1 VPENRSSAAHRV
13 APYAVQG
20 GGAPFGRSPDLAG
33 FEAAVGQRHSFKAIR
48 TSSLRI
54 RPRAKLWVRVRCNPT
69 RACCAVNKF
78 FEPCSLLRSAGGE
91 IYRPIYVNP
100 NSVIVNLGPIRFLFI
115 KKTH

>member
-1 VPENRSSAAHRV
+1 MPENRSSAAHRV

-48 TSSLRI
+48 TSSSYSASGQAL
-54 RPRAKLWVRVRCNPT
+54 AVRVRCNPT

-78 FEPCSLLRSAGGE
+78 FEPCSLLRSEGGE

-100 NSVIVNLGPIRFLFI
+100 NSVIVNLGSIRFLFI